1 MSVQGLGRVKTK
13 SDLVVMP
20 SGRQI
25 FFCSP
30 HDRRAQ
36 NSGCGYTAQS
46 FYTARVN
53 RDRGVRLYA
62 SDVRYPSVSDQVLQR
77 RDRRDGPIADLTC
90 GKSRIGGTLL
100 PTSGMRAAPW
110 VGGPAFVLIRG
121 GFHATFFHLDV
132 PEFLAQATASD
143 NFGQGVPLV
152 PARFIIGVRQV
163 IHNRRPP
170 VILRGTCGAQNNQGE
185 DQ

>member
-1 MSVQGLGRVKTK
+1 MHRS
-13 SDLVVMP
+13 
-20 SGRQI
+20 I
-25 FFCSP
+25 NEN
-30 HDRRAQ
+30 DR
-36 NSGCGYTAQS
+36 
-46 FYTARVN
+46 F
-53 RDRGVRLYA
+53 
-62 SDVRYPSVSDQVLQR
+62 
-77 RDRRDGPIADLTC
+77 GPIADLTC

-152 PARFIIGVRQV
+152 PARFASARSFIIGVRQ
-163 IHNRRPP
+163 
-170 VILRGTCGAQNNQGE
+170 
-185 DQ
+185 